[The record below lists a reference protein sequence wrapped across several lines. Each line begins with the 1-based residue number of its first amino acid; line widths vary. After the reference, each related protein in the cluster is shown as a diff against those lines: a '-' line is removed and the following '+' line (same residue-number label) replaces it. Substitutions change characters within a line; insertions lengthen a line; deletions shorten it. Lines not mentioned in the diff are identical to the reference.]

1 MLSWWYAEDHRRGVA
16 VACVSTEAERI
27 ADRLRVA
34 GCVRADDE
42 AALLLGE
49 PWDTAELGRRV
60 ARRERGEPLEWVLG
74 WADFDG
80 LRLALAPGVFVPRQ
94 RTVPLARLAASL
106 LAASPDPQV
115 LLDTCTGCGAIACVA
130 ARRCPDA
137 LVLAGDLDSAA
148 VRCAAQNGRRYGVSV
163 VRSDLLSGFPVGL
176 RGSVRVIVGNVP
188 YVPTGE
194 LAKMPVDAREWEP
207 ELALSGGLDGLG
219 VLRELAVQAGEWLG
233 QGGRLLTETALNQ
246 SADAGRDLEAL
257 GYAVD
262 MQQGPEDDGSV
273 VLTATLG

>member
-16 VACVSTEAERI
+16 VACVSTEAERT

-49 PWDTAELGRRV
+49 RWDTAELGRRV

-80 LRLALAPGVFVPRQ
+80 LRLALAAGVFVPRQ

-115 LLDTCTGCGAIACVA
+115 LLDACTGCGAIACVV

-148 VRCAAQNGRRYGVSV
+148 VRCAARNGRRFGVSV
-163 VRSDLLSGFPVGL
+163 VRSDLLDGFPAGL
-176 RGSVRVIVGNVP
+176 RGRVRVIVANVP
-188 YVPTGE
+188 YVPADE
-194 LAKMPVDAREWEP
+194 LAKMPADAREWEP
-207 ELALSGGLDGLG
+207 RRALSGGLDGLG
-219 VLRELAVQAGEWLG
+219 VLRELAVQARDWLE
-233 QGGRLLTETALNQ
+233 QGGRLLTETALTQ
-246 SADAGRDLEAL
+246 SEGATRDLGAL

-262 MQQGPEDDGSV
+262 VQQGPDDDGSV